1 MKFKLCAAAALIGA
15 ALVPTAQAANSVTL
29 YGLVDL
35 GLGYE
40 KVEGPAG
47 FEQSNIGMRDGVNS
61 SSRWGLKG
69 NEDLGGGL
77 QAVFVLE
84 GGFNAR
90 TGRNSGLFDRQA
102 TLALKSDAWG
112 QLQAGRDKN
121 FATGWVVESINPF
134 GTSYE
139 SASLGSTFG
148 SGSSIRY
155 DNLLSY
161 VTPNIGGFSLG
172 LGYSFETG
180 ARSGDTP
187 AFATNAKDRAFT
199 AGARYKAGPLYLAAA
214 YDLYKTNSSQANDT
228 DLKAY
233 MVGASYDF
241 EVAKVGVMFGQQR
254 DGWFKSKNM
263 GTTPPVEA
271 GAASF
276 SSFRVRDGFK
286 ANSYMV
292 SVTVPLGAADVFA
305 AWQAAD
311 PNNDSLTGGDETMNV
326 FSIGATY
333 DLSKRTNLYAY
344 GSYGD
349 NWAFHKDASNQAV
362 AVGIRHR
369 F

>member
-1 MKFKLCAAAALIGA
+1 MKFKLCAIAAALA
-15 ALVPTAQAANSVTL
+15 AGTAFHAQAATSVTL

-40 KVEGPAG
+40 NVEGPDG
-47 FEQSNIGMRDGVNS
+47 FEQSNVGMRSGVNS
-61 SSRWGLKG
+61 SSRWGMKG
-69 NEDLGGGL
+69 TEDLGDGL
-77 QAVFVLE
+77 QAVFTLE
-84 GGFNAR
+84 GGFDAT
-90 TGRNSGLFDRQA
+90 TGDGGGFDRKA
-102 TLALKSDAWG
+102 ALALKSDSWG

-121 FATGWVVESINPF
+121 FATSWVVESINPF

-139 SASLGSTFG
+139 SASLGSPFG

-161 VTPNIGGFSLG
+161 VTPSIGGFSLG

-180 ARSGDTP
+180 ARSGDDP
-187 AFATNAKDRAFT
+187 DFATNAKDRAFT

-214 YDLYKTNSSQANDT
+214 YDLYKTNSTQANDT

-233 MVGASYDF
+233 MLGASYDF
-241 EVAKVGVMFGQQR
+241 EVLKVGVMYGQQR

-263 GTTPPVEA
+263 GTTPDVAE
-271 GAASF
+271 GAAAF
-276 SSFRVRDGFK
+276 SSFRVAEGFK

-292 SVTVPLGAADVFA
+292 SVAVPMGANEVFA

-311 PNNDSLTGGDETMNV
+311 PNNDSLTGDDETMNV
-326 FSIGATY
+326 FSIGVTH

-362 AVGIRHR
+362 AVGLRHR